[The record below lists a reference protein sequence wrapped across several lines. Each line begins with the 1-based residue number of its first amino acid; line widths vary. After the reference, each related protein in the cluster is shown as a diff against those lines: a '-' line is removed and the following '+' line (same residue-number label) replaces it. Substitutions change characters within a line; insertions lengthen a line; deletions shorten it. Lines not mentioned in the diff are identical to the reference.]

1 MIYKYNG
8 RSVSIP
14 EEEIEKLMKNLDITE
29 QEAIE
34 LWLDDNGYT
43 VNEEQVILNE
53 KAKDYRIQLDVI
65 SENKN
70 NNRKSRTVKISDEK
84 KQLFHL
90 VYSALLELGSPNVEI
105 LKEYKLF
112 QCKIG
117 EKVFKVDLIEQRPP
131 KK

>member
-14 EEEIEKLMKNLDITE
+14 EEEIKKSMKNLDITE

-43 VNEEQVILNE
+43 VNEEQAILNE

-70 NNRKSRTVKISDEK
+70 NDRKSRTVKISDEK
-84 KQLFHL
+84 KALFNNILSNLDTEL
-90 VYSALLELGSPNVEI
+90 VQNIEVVREN
-105 LKEYKLF
+105 KLI
-112 QCKIG
+112 Q
-117 EKVFKVDLIEQRPP
+117 
-131 KK
+131 